1 MRRSRKGGKSGAPP
15 APYSWK
21 IQTISFEVTEN
32 SQIGMENKNFPQTPP
47 PQPSPVK
54 TFLISIDLRMTYIW
68 MRSTSSK
75 VMHYDIITTIHYQ
88 WVSKLH
94 NVRLPTKYSL
104 TSPNFSA
111 TIVSTALSVR
121 TQNRGGGFLL
131 IKKRGMMSVRSLK
144 RYKIWQAHSSIVT
157 LPFSFRNFQ

>member
-1 MRRSRKGGKSGAPP
+1 MRRSRNGGKSGAPP

-47 PQPSPVK
+47 LNPHPWKHFS
-54 TFLISIDLRMTYIW
+54 FLDLRMTYIW

-75 VMHYDIITTIHYQ
+75 VMHYDIIPTIHYQ

-104 TSPNFSA
+104 TCPNFSA

-121 TQNRGGGFLL
+121 TQNRGGGGFLL